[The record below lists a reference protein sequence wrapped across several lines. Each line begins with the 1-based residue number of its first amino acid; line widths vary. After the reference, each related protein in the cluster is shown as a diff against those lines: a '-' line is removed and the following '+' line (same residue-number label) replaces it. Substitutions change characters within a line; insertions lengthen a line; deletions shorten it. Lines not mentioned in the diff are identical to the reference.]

1 MKRSLMGENAI
12 KADWNQAKVGDIV
25 YAINSKSLGLVSPL
39 NYKRNAVGF
48 VFGIENNKVYVI
60 APTTFV
66 SVFGIDM
73 AVDLPIG
80 YNSDGKSNCEK
91 LSSQFQNQIDSWPL
105 IKHYQNY
112 APYGT
117 QKGNWFLPAYNQ
129 YAYLYRNRS
138 TIGESASIAG
148 IYTDLTT
155 NSNSEAPFPAW
166 WVSSSYGG
174 YASDRRQYFFYGYGF
189 DNSGSWRM
197 IADEKQRYALMMQI
211 DF

>member
-1 MKRSLMGENAI
+1 MLENAS
-12 KADWNQAKVGDIV
+12 KADWNQAEVGDIV
-25 YAINSKSLGLVSPL
+25 YAINSGSLCYAHPS
-39 NYKRNAVGF
+39 NYKKNAVGF

-117 QKGNWFLPAYNQ
+117 QKGDWFLPAYNQ
-129 YAYLYRNRS
+129 YAHLYRNRS
-138 TIGESASIAG
+138 IIEKSSLTSG
-148 IYTDLTT
+148 IYTDLTS
-155 NSNSEAPFPAW
+155 NSNSQAPFPAW

-174 YASDRRQYFFYGYGF
+174 YASDRKQYFFYGYGF
-189 DNSGSWRM
+189 DGSGSWRM

-211 DF
+211 DA